1 MRATLIAIDFL
12 AYLCYN
18 KRMRCFLTEATKK
31 YRAKP
36 YRNLGGGIMACFVK
50 PNSSTKIALNSTI
63 DKDSLNDFKRRYSKY
78 GIDIDVD
85 PWEEVVEMNSM
96 NCDDEEVIK

>member
-1 MRATLIAIDFL
+1 
-12 AYLCYN
+12 
-18 KRMRCFLTEATKK
+18 
-31 YRAKP
+31 
-36 YRNLGGGIMACFVK
+36 MACFVK

-96 NCDDEEVIK
+96 NCDDEEVIKEAEFYFEEIVSPNTASRSYYAAALAHVANHF